1 MGHRRGRQRRLVAHR
16 RAAGRSSRTRRAARS
31 GTGYEGGAVA
41 FLVAILAGRE
51 TSDFLRDRG
60 RRLRAV
66 PVRGRRM
73 TARVLV
79 ALVLMLAG
87 CGGAEQ
93 DAAQSKSDYERA
105 VRAAVAEAREAGGTP
120 AALRAAGERLRD
132 LEPPA
137 EVAGPHRD
145 LVASFD
151 AVAGRRA
158 HGRRGRPAPGRAAGV
173 RRAPLRHRRLR
184 PARGLVARAAGPGE
198 LRHRRERARPRFD
211 PCRGQFRVGVG
222 MRRQLGIELPPPAEP
237 APSMPQFAVH
247 EPTRGARRSQAIRP
261 TTRARGR
268 PRAAAA
274 RRAAS
279 GRRRRPRPRR
289 AARGARRPRAAPAT
303 GSRRGAGT
311 AA

>member
-1 MGHRRGRQRRLVAHR
+1 MSDLDELTSRVPPPDEPPPPVDWDAARAALGAELPADYRALVERYGAGAIAGLRLLVPGHPNRHVDLLRQVEPQRWALRRLIEQGIEQPYDPDALLPWGIDEGGNVVWWLHGGKLARRRQRGARRGVAPARGRRGRVP
-16 RAAGRSSRTRRAARS
+16 GRDPRGPRDV
-31 GTGYEGGAVA
+31 GLPG
-41 FLVAILAGRE
+41 
-51 TSDFLRDRG
+51 DRG

-120 AALRAAGERLRD
+120 AALRAAGERLRE

-151 AVAGRRA
+151 AVADG
-158 HGRRGRPAPGRAAGV
+158 
-173 RRAPLRHRRLR
+173 
-184 PARGLVARAAGPGE
+184 
-198 LRHRRERARPRFD
+198 
-211 PCRGQFRVGVG
+211 
-222 MRRQLGIELPPPAEP
+222 
-237 APSMPQFAVH
+237 
-247 EPTRGARRSQAIRP
+247 EPTDAEVDRLL
-261 TTRARGR
+261 
-268 PRAAAA
+268 AA
-274 RRAAS
+274 RRAFAE
-279 GRRRRPRPRR
+279 RRYDIGVYGPL
-289 AARGARRPRAAPAT
+289 T
-303 GSRRGAGT
+303 GS
-311 AA
+311 